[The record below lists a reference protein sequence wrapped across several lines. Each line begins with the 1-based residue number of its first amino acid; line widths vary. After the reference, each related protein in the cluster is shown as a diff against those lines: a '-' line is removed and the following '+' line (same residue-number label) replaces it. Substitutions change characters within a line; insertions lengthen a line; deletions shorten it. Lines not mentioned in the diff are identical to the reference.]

1 LRFEFKPGWDV
12 PGRVRGT
19 ITRNDPQLPIVT
31 WILVERGC
39 CRETPGRLAR
49 DGAIVVDAAASR
61 DERAAVDRW
70 LAEDPGLAQEIRLS
84 EKGCIILRRQA

>member
-1 LRFEFKPGWDV
+1 
-12 PGRVRGT
+12 
-19 ITRNDPQLPIVT
+19 
-31 WILVERGC
+31 
-39 CRETPGRLAR
+39 
-49 DGAIVVDAAASR
+49 VDAAASR